1 MMPSQGFQVQQRF
14 CSEDSAIASF
24 PKKRTGRVGWCK
36 DETGSPDDDI
46 GNAKEG
52 IPQKYSIG
60 SNHIRLFLDKIRC
73 LPPTTEAVLI
83 TKASRRFRE
92 DGMGWDAR

>member
-1 MMPSQGFQVQQRF
+1 MPSQGLQVQQRF

-24 PKKRTGRVGWCK
+24 PRKRTGGVGWCK

-52 IPQKYSIG
+52 IPQKYSFD
-60 SNHIRLFLDKIRC
+60 SNLIQLFLDKITC

-83 TKASRRFRE
+83 TKASEKIPRGW
-92 DGMGWDAR
+92 DGMRYNL